1 MRKKEKDI
9 ALFVAF
15 CIEEYGAAKGMTGEQ
30 VLDLFSKYGLV
41 DYLSECYDVL
51 HTQGRQ
57 WLIEEIDEYIEI
69 RKNRKSW
76 RYFVMANRTQK
87 GFTHDYDIV
96 YGLVANWSF

>member
-1 MRKKEKDI
+1 MRKKDKDI

-15 CIEEYGAAKGMTGEQ
+15 CIEEYGAAKGMSGEQ

-41 DYLSECYDVL
+41 DYLSEFYDVL

-69 RKNRKSW
+69 RKKKE
-76 RYFVMANRTQK
+76 A
-87 GFTHDYDIV
+87 
-96 YGLVANWSF
+96 